1 MVVPLALALPTV
13 AHAWSMEELRQRL
26 DEIDEQR
33 ALRTHPK
40 APQPSDADL
49 SRALS
54 GGVAAGLLADGR
66 AYGFAVVD
74 VPIGRLW
81 AALNDETRH
90 PGYTPVSYS
99 ELLSGRICGGGRHVL
114 QFLPVPMIDDRWWI
128 GILTPNRELMTASG
142 GAVRELSWRSSVD
155 PAEVTSASGQA
166 MIAQGVP
173 IGYSR
178 GAWFLVALDEQDT
191 WLEYF
196 LSSDPGAGIPSSM
209 RSMFATRGVRESFSA
224 MTRYAKEASPSCP
237 IE

>member
-1 MVVPLALALPTV
+1 MLALLLSA
-13 AHAWSMEELRQRL
+13 AAAAWTTDELRARL
-26 DEIDEQR
+26 AEVADER
-33 ALRTHPK
+33 TLRFHPK
-40 APQPSDADL
+40 APTPTDDDL
-49 SRALS
+49 AKAAA
-54 GGVAAGLLADGR
+54 GGVVAGLAADGR

-81 AALNDETRH
+81 AGLNDETRH
-90 PGYTPVSYS
+90 PGYTPVTYS
-99 ELLSGRICGGGRHVL
+99 ELLSGRICGAGRRVL
-114 QFLPVPMIDDRWWI
+114 QFLPVPMLDDRWWI
-128 GILTPNRELMTASG
+128 GILTPNRELMSASG
-142 GAVRELSWRSSVD
+142 GAVRELAWKSSVD
-155 PAEVTSASGQA
+155 PSEVTSASGRS

-196 LSSDPGAGIPSSM
+196 LSSDPGEGVPSSM

-224 MTRYAKEASPSCP
+224 MTRYAKEAKPSCP

>member
-1 MVVPLALALPTV
+1 MTPAVALLLAPV
-13 AHAWSMEELRQRL
+13 AHAWTADELRARL
-26 DEIDEQR
+26 DEVTEQR

-40 APQPSDADL
+40 APQPTDADL
-49 SRALS
+49 GRAVS
-54 GGVAAGLLADGR
+54 GGVVAGLADDGR
-66 AYGFAVVD
+66 AYGFGIVD

-99 ELLSGRICGGGRHVL
+99 ELLSGRICGSGRRVL

-128 GILTPNRELMTASG
+128 GILTPNRDLMSASG
-142 GAVRELSWRSSVD
+142 GAVRELAWKSSVD
-155 PAEVTSASGQA
+155 PAEVTSTSGQA

-209 RSMFATRGVRESFSA
+209 RSMFATRGVRESFAA